1 MFVWFVEFGP
11 LIDGL
16 ASTSHV
22 YVFDELT
29 HSERKHWKS
38 TLAYFQHLS

>member
-16 ASTSHV
+16 RSTSHV
-22 YVFDELT
+22 YVFDELLP
-29 HSERKHWKS
+29 HSERGSFGKS
-38 TLAYFQHLS
+38 TLTYFQS